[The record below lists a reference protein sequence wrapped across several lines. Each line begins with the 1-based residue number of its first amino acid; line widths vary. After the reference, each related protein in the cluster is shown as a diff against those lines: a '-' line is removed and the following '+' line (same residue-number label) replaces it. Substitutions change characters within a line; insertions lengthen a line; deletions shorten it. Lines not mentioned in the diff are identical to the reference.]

1 MISAATE
8 LRGNL
13 TEGRRWV
20 LIQRL
25 EHCQSNILPI
35 WARALDG
42 LELGTSFAD

>member
-1 MISAATE
+1 MISAVTE

-25 EHCQSNILPI
+25 EYCQSNILPI